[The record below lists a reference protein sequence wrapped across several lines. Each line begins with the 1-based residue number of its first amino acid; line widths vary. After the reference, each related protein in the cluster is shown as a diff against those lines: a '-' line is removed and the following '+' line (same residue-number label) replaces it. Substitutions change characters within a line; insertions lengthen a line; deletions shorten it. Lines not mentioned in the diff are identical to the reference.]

1 MLIII
6 ILVAVI
12 ILGAVLNLLDRWH
25 ESIVGMLSV
34 VLATGILLGC
44 TIVIM
49 TVQIPAENDYQKM
62 LYEKEVLEYRIE
74 NEENNIVGNEL
85 LYNDIVEF
93 NNALRDEK
101 YYADNLWVN
110 WFHNAKIAEIDY
122 IEIPGYNNE

>member
-12 ILGAVLNLLDRWH
+12 LLGVILLLLDKWNESISGFLCTILG
-25 ESIVGMLSV
+25 
-34 VLATGILLGC
+34 TGVLLGC
-44 TIVIM
+44 VICIM

-74 NEENNIVGNEL
+74 NEDSNIVGNEL

-93 NNALRDEK
+93 NNELRNEK
-101 YYADNLWVN
+101 YYANNLWVN
-110 WFHNAKIAEIDY
+110 WFHNAKIADIDY
-122 IEIPGYNNE
+122 IEIPGTNNG